1 MFGRFKPVT
10 FDPYASRR
18 RRSLFRLPRWLVL
31 LLLGIAGG
39 AIGVIVAQ
47 ERYLPPRLS
56 AADTVQLRTAYER
69 ADADRTRL
77 KGELEAATQQLKG
90 TAADRDQLKE
100 ALATSKGNV
109 DTLRAD
115 IGALVGALPPDP
127 RGGSIE
133 VRAGQFAVKSGAL
146 SYEIVLTRDKGGA
159 KPIPAVMQLIVSG
172 DSAKGS
178 DITTSLKP
186 VSLTIGAHEVVRGSQ
201 PLPDGFRAKQ
211 ATIQLLDRVGGRPMG
226 MRVMLIK

>member
-31 LLLGIAGG
+31 LLGLAGG
-39 AIGVIVAQ
+39 AVGVIVVQ

-56 AADTVQLRTAYER
+56 AAETVQLRSAYEH
-69 ADADRTRL
+69 ADADRARL
-77 KGELEAATQQLKG
+77 KSELDAATRQLQS
-90 TAADRDQLKE
+90 TAADRDQLKD
-100 ALATSKGNV
+100 ALAASKGNV
-109 DTLRAD
+109 ETLRAD

-133 VRAGQFAVKSGAL
+133 VRAGQFAVKAGAL

-172 DSAKGS
+172 DTAKGS
-178 DITTSLKP
+178 DGTASLKP